1 MVDKEDLLLNLTL
14 QDPQLRLLLSQ
25 PREDHL
31 MSIII
36 LLLRKLTRRDSLTTK
51 TSKLMNSVETIMGYS
66 LKRMM
71 ETQSSTQIQYKLNQ
85 NNR

>member
-51 TSKLMNSVETIMGYS
+51 ISNRMNSVETIMGYS

-71 ETQSSTQIQYKLNQ
+71 ETQSSTLIQFKLNQ
-85 NNR
+85 NNK